1 LGIKIFLIDS
11 AAAVQALGPTHGV
24 LFHQNHRQRKGSKM
38 RKETWNRFPAIA
50 GLTSVFLF
58 FAGWLVFGNG
68 PTVADTPE
76 VILAFFADHH
86 DRVIWSM
93 FVQGLGSL
101 AMIWFMAALVMNMR
115 DAGETILAVTAGL
128 AFAVALALG
137 SAATIMRS
145 GIAFISIGAISPDA
159 VAVIFH
165 LGSVIDTGQNMISAG
180 FFLPVAIAALRTR
193 FIPAWWGWVSLA
205 AGLFAVAS
213 TTALN
218 HSGFWSPN
226 KAGFLNLAFYVV
238 WVGGTSILLL
248 QRLRRM
254 TA

>member
-1 LGIKIFLIDS
+1 
-11 AAAVQALGPTHGV
+11 
-24 LFHQNHRQRKGSKM
+24 M
-38 RKETWNRFPAIA
+38 RKETWSQFPAIA
-50 GLTSVFLF
+50 GLVSVVLF
-58 FAGWLVFGNG
+58 FAGWLVFGSG
-68 PTVADTPE
+68 PTVADDPGF
-76 VILAFFADHH
+76 ILEFFAENH

-101 AMIWFMAALVMNMR
+101 AMIWFMAALVMTMR

-128 AFAVALALG
+128 SFAVALALG

-145 GIAFISIGAISPDA
+145 GIAFISIGDISPDA

-180 FFLPVAIAALRTR
+180 FFLPVAVAALRTR

-226 KAGFLNLAFYVV
+226 EAGFLNLAFYVV
-238 WVGGTSILLL
+238 WVGGTSILLMK
-248 QRLRRM
+248 RIRRI